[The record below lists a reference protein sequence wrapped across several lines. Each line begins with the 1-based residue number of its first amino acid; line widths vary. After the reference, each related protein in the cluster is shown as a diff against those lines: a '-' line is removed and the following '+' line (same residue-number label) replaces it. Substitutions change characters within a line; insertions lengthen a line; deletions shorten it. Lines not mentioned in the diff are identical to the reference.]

1 MAISNDNTPMT
12 AADFLKMLD
21 RSEDS
26 RDIALIELGISASQ
40 LAAEGKLTP
49 TALLHYHL
57 DADEREGLPTDR
69 SALDQI
75 LIHIRQR

>member
-1 MAISNDNTPMT
+1 MAISNDNMLMT
-12 AADFLKMLD
+12 TADFLKMLD

-57 DADEREGLPTDR
+57 DTDEREALPTDR